1 MKTMFERGFPRA
13 HDVWRLFLKLMVHKN
28 SATCP
33 YLVLEVR
40 REHLMQDTLAQL
52 RSRKTHDLK
61 KPLKIKYVESGEE
74 GVIRKEP
81 VRALMAPVYPSR
93 LLFLPS

>member
-1 MKTMFERGFPRA
+1 MC
-13 HDVWRLFLKLMVHKN
+13 

-52 RSRKTHDLK
+52 RSRKTQDLK

-74 GVIRKEP
+74 GAWAYFQSSSFVVSVVHQGRSLLISGCSK
-81 VRALMAPVYPSR
+81 AHPSER
-93 LLFLPS
+93 LPIPEL